1 MFFTVCGRL
10 LIRIVKWD
18 IYKEIVRGPCGFT
31 VFDSF
36 LDGQT
41 YSVVFF
47 LFFWSL
53 RDSFIF
59 LYLYLSLPFCTHLL
73 QPPLFIYSFFLP
85 CLSPYSCV
93 FFIFIYFLLFPVSF
107 STLYTYMHEWY
118 IYIYFLY
125 VKCIWLWYLT

>member
-73 QPPLFIYSFFLP
+73 QPPLFIYSFFL
-85 CLSPYSCV
+85 LVS
-93 FFIFIYFLLFPVSF
+93 LRTHVSF
-107 STLYTYMHEWY
+107 SFLFIFFCFQGLFQLYTHTCMNDLFYFF
-118 IYIYFLY
+118 IYILNAYDY
-125 VKCIWLWYLT
+125 DT